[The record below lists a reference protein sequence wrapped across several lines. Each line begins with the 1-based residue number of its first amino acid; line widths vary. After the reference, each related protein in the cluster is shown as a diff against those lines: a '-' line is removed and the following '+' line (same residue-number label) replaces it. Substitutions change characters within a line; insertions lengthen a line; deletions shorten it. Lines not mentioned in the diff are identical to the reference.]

1 MTHTLHLTLPYLAS
15 PQPVFSHL
23 QLAVVLNNLAS
34 TMEKLGSPREAQAL
48 YRQAIA
54 ICNAS
59 LPRGHPRLKH
69 IQAKLAELEL
79 QLFSFPGMEPPPPM
93 PPRVVAL
100 PLGATPASVGA
111 GEALQR

>member
-1 MTHTLHLTLPYLAS
+1 MPTTASDPAEWAYRQAMGHFKAARYVEAERDFRRALELKSERLP
-15 PQPVFSHL
+15 PQDP

-48 YRQAIA
+48 YREAIV

-59 LPRGHPRLKH
+59 LPPGHARLKH

-79 QLFSFPGMEPPPPM
+79 QLFSFPG
-93 PPRVVAL
+93 L
-100 PLGATPASVGA
+100 
-111 GEALQR
+111 